1 MSFFESG
8 ADTDAQRIVNLF
20 LYFLTVLIWGTTWI
34 AIKFQLGVVA
44 IPVSIFYRFALA
56 GLLLFGALVL
66 TRKLQKLDRRGH
78 WLCVGQGLCLFCLNF
93 LCFYTATQW
102 IPSGL
107 VSVVFSTSTLWNAL
121 NARLWFGTRVA
132 PRVMTAGLFGF
143 CGLVLL
149 FWTELATQQASDE
162 TLLGLG
168 FALLG
173 TFCFS
178 TGNMLSSLQQR
189 AGIRP
194 LTGNAYSMLYG
205 AAILLAGCMAAGLP
219 FDFDPSPSYVGAL
232 LYLAVFGSVVGF
244 TAYLTLVGRMGPAR
258 AAYCTVLFPV
268 VALSVSTVAEGYRW
282 TPYALLGL
290 ALVMVGNL
298 LVFTKW
304 SPFAGRARAA
314 GGA

>member
-1 MSFFESG
+1 
-8 ADTDAQRIVNLF
+8 
-20 LYFLTVLIWGTTWI
+20 
-34 AIKFQLGVVA
+34 
-44 IPVSIFYRFALA
+44 
-56 GLLLFGALVL
+56 
-66 TRKLQKLDRRGH
+66 
-78 WLCVGQGLCLFCLNF
+78 
-93 LCFYTATQW
+93 
-102 IPSGL
+102 
-107 VSVVFSTSTLWNAL
+107 VSVVFSAATLWNAL
-121 NARLWFGTRVA
+121 NARLWFGTRIS
-132 PRVMTAGLFGF
+132 PRVMVAGAFGF

-149 FWTELATQQASDE
+149 FWPELAGQEASHE

-205 AAILLAGCMAAGLP
+205 AAILLAGCVAAGLP
-219 FDFDPSPSYVGAL
+219 FAFDGSATYVGAL
-232 LYLAVFGSVVGF
+232 LYLAVPGSVIGF

-268 VALSVSTVAEGYRW
+268 VALSVSAYAEGYQW
-282 TPYALLGL
+282 TPSALLGL
-290 ALVMVGNL
+290 ALVMLGNL

-304 SPFAGRARAA
+304 SPFARRAEAA
-314 GGA
+314 G

>member
-1 MSFFESG
+1 M
-8 ADTDAQRIVNLF
+8 NLF
-20 LYFLTVLIWGTTWI
+20 LYLLTVLIWGTTWI
-34 AIKFQLGVVA
+34 AIKLQLGVVA

-56 GLLLFGALVL
+56 GLLLFVTLLAM
-66 TRKLQKLDRRGH
+66 RKLQKLDRRGH

-93 LCFYTATQW
+93 LCFYSATQW

-107 VSVVFSTSTLWNAL
+107 VSVVFSAATLWNAL
-121 NARLWFGTRVA
+121 NARIWFGTRISPRIMVA
-132 PRVMTAGLFGF
+132 GALGF

-149 FWTELATQQASDE
+149 FWPELAGQEASHE

-173 TFCFS
+173 TLCFS

-205 AAILLAGCMAAGLP
+205 AAILLAGCVVAGLP
-219 FDFDPSPSYVGAL
+219 FGFDSSPAYVGAL
-232 LYLAVFGSVVGF
+232 LYLAVLGSVVGF

-268 VALSVSTVAEGYRW
+268 VALSISTVVEGYRW
-282 TPYALLGL
+282 TPYAFAGL
-290 ALVMVGNL
+290 ALVMLGNL

-304 SPFAGRARAA
+304 SPFSKRAGVAGRMA
-314 GGA
+314 